1 MKSET
6 LSMKSI
12 VSELDFLNK
21 QLLFSETLE
30 KRRVVACKQINRK
43 NT

>member
-30 KRRVVACKQINRK
+30 KKACCCLQTN
-43 NT
+43 